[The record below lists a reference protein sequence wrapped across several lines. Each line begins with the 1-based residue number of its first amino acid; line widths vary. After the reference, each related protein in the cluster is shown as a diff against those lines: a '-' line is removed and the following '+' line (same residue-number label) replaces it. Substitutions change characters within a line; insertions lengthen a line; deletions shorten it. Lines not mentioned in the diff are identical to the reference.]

1 MHAALII
8 QIVKVVAHNICKC
21 KKELIDEKLKQCA
34 TIFTNLGIDSTD
46 EERRDAYAEEQQ
58 LLYEI
63 RAIDKEKGDRLLN
76 IE

>member
-1 MHAALII
+1 MCAKHA
-8 QIVKVVAHNICKC
+8 KMCDTC
-21 KKELIDEKLKQCA
+21 KKKLIDQKLKQCA
-34 TIFTNLGIDSTD
+34 TIFTKLGIDSTD

-63 RAIDKEKGDRLLN
+63 RALDKEKGDRLLN

>member
-1 MHAALII
+1 MCAKHAELC
-8 QIVKVVAHNICKC
+8 NSC
-21 KKELIDEKLKQCA
+21 KKKLIDEKLQQCA
-34 TIFTNLGIDSTD
+34 SIFTNLGVESTE
-46 EERRDAYAEEQQ
+46 EERRDAYAKEQE

>member
-1 MHAALII
+1 MCANHA
-8 QIVKVVAHNICKC
+8 KMCGTC
-21 KKELIDEKLKQCA
+21 KKKLIDEKLKQCA
-34 TIFTNLGIDSTD
+34 TIFTNLGIDSTE

-63 RAIDKEKGDRLLN
+63 RALDKEKGNRLLN

>member
-1 MHAALII
+1 MCAKHAELC
-8 QIVKVVAHNICKC
+8 NGC
-21 KKELIDEKLKQCA
+21 KKKLIDEKLQQCA
-34 TIFTNLGIDSTD
+34 SIFTKLGMDSTE
-46 EERRDAYAEEQQ
+46 EERRDAYAKEQK

>member
-1 MHAALII
+1 MCAKHTKL
-8 QIVKVVAHNICKC
+8 CEPC
-21 KKELIDEKLKQCA
+21 KKKLIDKKLEECA
-34 TIFTNLGIDSTD
+34 RLFTNLGMDSTD
-46 EERRDAYAEEQQ
+46 EERRDAYAKEQL

>member
-1 MHAALII
+1 MCAKHAEL
-8 QIVKVVAHNICKC
+8 CSSC
-21 KKELIDEKLKQCA
+21 KKKLIDEKLQQCA
-34 TIFTNLGIDSTD
+34 SIFTKLGMDSTE
-46 EERRDAYAEEQQ
+46 EERRDAYAREQE

>member
-1 MHAALII
+1 MCAEHAKMCDA
-8 QIVKVVAHNICKC
+8 C
-21 KKELIDEKLKQCA
+21 KKNLIDKKLKQCA
-34 TIFTNLGIDSTD
+34 IIFTNLGIDSTD

-63 RAIDKEKGDRLLN
+63 RALDKEKGDRLLN

>member
-1 MHAALII
+1 MCAKHAELC
-8 QIVKVVAHNICKC
+8 NSC
-21 KKELIDEKLKQCA
+21 KKKLIDEKLQQCA
-34 TIFTNLGIDSTD
+34 SIFTKLGIDSTE
-46 EERRDAYAEEQQ
+46 EERRDAYAKEQE

>member
-1 MHAALII
+1 MCAKHAKMCDA
-8 QIVKVVAHNICKC
+8 C
-21 KKELIDEKLKQCA
+21 KKSLIDKKLKQCA

-63 RAIDKEKGDRLLN
+63 RALDKEKGDRLLN

>member
-1 MHAALII
+1 MCAKHA
-8 QIVKVVAHNICKC
+8 KMCDTC

-34 TIFTNLGIDSTD
+34 TIFTKLGIDSTD

-63 RAIDKEKGDRLLN
+63 RALDKEKGDRLLN

>member
-1 MHAALII
+1 MCANHA
-8 QIVKVVAHNICKC
+8 KMCDTC
-21 KKELIDEKLKQCA
+21 KKKLIDEKLKQCA

-63 RAIDKEKGDRLLN
+63 RALDKEKGDRLLN

>member
-1 MHAALII
+1 MCAKHAKMCDA
-8 QIVKVVAHNICKC
+8 C
-21 KKELIDEKLKQCA
+21 KKDLINKKLKRCA
-34 TIFTNLGIDSTD
+34 TIFTNLGIDSTE

-63 RAIDKEKGDRLLN
+63 RALDKEKGDRLLN

>member
-1 MHAALII
+1 MCAKHAELC
-8 QIVKVVAHNICKC
+8 NSC
-21 KKELIDEKLKQCA
+21 KKKLIDEKLQQCA
-34 TIFTNLGIDSTD
+34 SIFTKLGMDSTE
-46 EERRDAYAEEQQ
+46 EERRDAYAKEQQ

>member
-1 MHAALII
+1 MCAKHG
-8 QIVKVVAHNICKC
+8 KMCDTC
-21 KKELIDEKLKQCA
+21 KKKLIDEKLKQCA

-63 RAIDKEKGDRLLN
+63 RALDKEKGDRLLN

>member
-1 MHAALII
+1 MCAKH
-8 QIVKVVAHNICKC
+8 VKMCDTC
-21 KKELIDEKLKQCA
+21 KKKLIDEKLKQCA

-63 RAIDKEKGDRLLN
+63 RALDKEKGDRLLN

>member
-1 MHAALII
+1 M
-8 QIVKVVAHNICKC
+8 CGTC
-21 KKELIDEKLKQCA
+21 KKKLIDEKLKQCA
-34 TIFTNLGIDSTD
+34 TIFTNLGIDSTE

-63 RAIDKEKGDRLLN
+63 RALDKEKGNRLLN

>member
-1 MHAALII
+1 MCAKHTKL
-8 QIVKVVAHNICKC
+8 CEPC
-21 KKELIDEKLKQCA
+21 KKKLIDEKLKECA
-34 TIFTNLGIDSTD
+34 RLFTNLGMDSTD
-46 EERRDAYAEEQQ
+46 EERRDAYAKEQL